1 MDYNRQMRL
10 MVKLS
15 FATAEVAYI
24 TAMIFIHIILHS
36 TVHIYDFHIF
46 ITLSAELFTSTE
58 RVLTQ
63 RSNFTPRRANVV
75 PKSLSKT
82 KSSAV
87 CSSLLPDT
95 SKLESAVILPA
106 EEFLPGTSLLLNA
119 ERKDYLPSW
128 WRKIRSI
135 SSHLHLFANRQKE
148 YPGYQ
153 RFFSRAVTIKT
164 WQKSETALEK
174 SLAPRVQI
182 EQPNT

>member
-1 MDYNRQMRL
+1 MIPNSLCLTGGATKIVFKMSWLMDYNRQMRL

-63 RSNFTPRRANVV
+63 RSIFTPQRANVV
-75 PKSLSKT
+75 PKSLGKT
-82 KSSAV
+82 ESSVV

-95 SKLESAVILPA
+95 SKLESEA
-106 EEFLPGTSLLLNA
+106 EEFLPGA
-119 ERKDYLPSW
+119 
-128 WRKIRSI
+128 
-135 SSHLHLFANRQKE
+135 HH
-148 YPGYQ
+148 
-153 RFFSRAVTIKT
+153 FF
-164 WQKSETALEK
+164 
-174 SLAPRVQI
+174 
-182 EQPNT
+182 